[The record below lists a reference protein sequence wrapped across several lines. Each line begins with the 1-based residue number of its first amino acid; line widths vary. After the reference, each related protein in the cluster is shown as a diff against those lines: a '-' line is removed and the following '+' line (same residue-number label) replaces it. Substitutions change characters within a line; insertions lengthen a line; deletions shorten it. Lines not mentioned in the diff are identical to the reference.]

1 MRRIPQIKSV
11 MTPFPYSIAPD
22 DSLADARRMMDDHGI
37 RHLPVKDGDTLLG
50 VITDRD
56 IRLVSGP
63 RADHGLSVRG
73 VYIPHVYA
81 VELTEPLDNVL
92 LHMAAHHIGS
102 AIVTKHGK
110 LVGLFTVTDACR
122 CFGDF
127 LREQFLPGGGNE
139 AA

>member
-22 DSLADARRMMDDHGI
+22 ASLLEARRMMDTHEI
-37 RHLPVKDGDTLLG
+37 RHLPVKEGNALLG
-50 VITDRD
+50 VITDAD
-56 IRLVSGP
+56 IRLMWGP
-63 RADHGLSVRG
+63 QPDHERKVRDA
-73 VYIPHVYA
+73 YIPHAYT

-92 LHMAAHHIGS
+92 AHMAAHHIGS

-122 CFGDF
+122 CFGEF
-127 LREQFLPGGGNE
+127 LREQFLPGGGDE

>member
-11 MTPFPYSIAPD
+11 MTPFPYSIVPD
-22 DSLADARRMMDDHGI
+22 DSLTDVRRMMNTHGI
-37 RHLPVKDGDTLLG
+37 RHRPVKEGNALIG

-56 IRLVSGP
+56 IRLVSGAQP
-63 RADHGLSVRG
+63 DHERKVRDA
-73 VYIPHVYA
+73 YIPHAYT
-81 VELTEPLDNVL
+81 VELREPLDNVL

-102 AIVTKHGK
+102 AIVTKNSK

-122 CFGDF
+122 CFGEF
-127 LREQFLPGGGNE
+127 LRDQLLPGQGDD

>member
-22 DSLADARRMMDDHGI
+22 DSLSDARRMMDAHEI
-37 RHLPVKDGDTLLG
+37 RHLPVKQGDTLLG

-63 RADHGLSVRG
+63 LSDQGDRVRDA
-73 VYIPHVYA
+73 YLPHAYT

-92 LHMAAHHIGS
+92 LHMAAHHLGS
-102 AIVTKHGK
+102 VIVTKHGK

-122 CFGDF
+122 CFGEF